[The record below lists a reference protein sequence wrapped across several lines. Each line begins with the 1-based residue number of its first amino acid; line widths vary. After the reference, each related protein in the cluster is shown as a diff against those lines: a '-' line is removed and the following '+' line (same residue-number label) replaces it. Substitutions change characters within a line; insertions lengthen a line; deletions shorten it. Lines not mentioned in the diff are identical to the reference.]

1 MSEYH
6 LLCVTVYISFIK
18 KQLCHVYYSFHKL
31 MKSAEFQITLE
42 DEGKV
47 MDQLAAAI
55 RTMTEDIRYKVEAVA
70 ECGEVQRKAIIK
82 EQLDNEIKKVKLFK
96 DMNKLAVSYMY
107 DHTHC

>member
-18 KQLCHVYYSFHKL
+18 KQLCHVYYSFDKV
-31 MKSAEFQITLE
+31 MKSTEFQITLE

-55 RTMTEDIRYKVEAVA
+55 RTMAEDIRNKVEAVG
-70 ECGEVQRKAIIK
+70 ECGEVQRKAIK
-82 EQLDNEIKKVKLFK
+82 EQLHNEIKTVKLFK

-107 DHTHC
+107 DHTHY

>member
-31 MKSAEFQITLE
+31 MKSAEFQIMLE

-55 RTMTEDIRYKVEAVA
+55 RTMTEDIRYEVDAVA
-70 ECGEVQRKAIIK
+70 EYGEVQRKAIK
-82 EQLDNEIKKVKLFK
+82 EQLHNEIKKVKLFK

-107 DHTHC
+107 DHTHY